1 MSALMLELSCRLL
14 FNAVEQGHLMMWPV
28 SVSVLILSFTYL
40 VLGYTDVFSS
50 NDPRI
55 RKVSFSWTKKTKKKT
70 YIKNRHTRKPKYCN
84 ILKANNVPSS

>member
-28 SVSVLILSFTYL
+28 SVSVLILSFTFL

-70 YIKNRHTRKPKYCN
+70 YIKKQAYTQTQ
-84 ILKANNVPSS
+84 IL